1 MQPLARLRLQLTAWY
16 AGVFTLVLALLGA
29 GLFLTIR
36 HQMSRH
42 VDRSLSA
49 AAAALE
55 QAARI
60 RETERDSA
68 RGVVVDAVD
77 ELQDRKSTRLNSSHL
92 VISYAVFCLKK
103 KKTELSVVRL
113 SC

>member
-1 MQPLARLRLQLTAWY
+1 MQPLARLRLQLTARY
-16 AGVFTLVLALLGA
+16 AGVFTLVLALLGT

-60 RETERDSA
+60 RETARDSP
-68 RGVVVDAVD
+68 RGVAVDAVD
-77 ELQDRKSTRLNSSHL
+77 ELHIPDQSHYL
-92 VISYAVFCLKK
+92 FDQSERPIKPAQAPG
-103 KKTELSVVRL
+103 RGRDAI
-113 SC
+113 